1 MKEKSFGIIIAERDY
16 KSFVN
21 QNNILI
27 EDLSKNFKKIYV
39 INVLN
44 LKLRQ
49 KKTTIKGQKY
59 FPINFIDIQMNNSE
73 QFINF
78 FKNKNFTALQILSKN
93 PDYFK
98 IYYLIKKVKIKNI
111 MIMNLGNFGNKQ
123 TIEWSNLRTFKIS
136 KHLYDKGFYYI
147 FRILTI
153 LKVFPKIDLLFE
165 SNSKNI
171 KALNNGFSRKLEN
184 YLPFLEIAYFRKIV
198 KVNSVYFQYLKKK
211 KRKKKNNH
219 IIFVDTPLNHPD
231 RVKRERAATSEE
243 IKTFYK
249 KLNKIL
255 KYLSSKFNKKIIICP
270 HPTNTEE
277 VKYLKDFKISNKN
290 TFEEILNC
298 EIAVFTLSSAIL
310 SAVVYNKKIIN
321 LESKFLGNYL
331 SNFKDKYVNSLK
343 LFSINLDNEIHLTK
357 SDLIKKMNNSISN
370 YKKFIKSRLITDGN
384 QDPNQKIIKI
394 IKKEFF

>member
-1 MKEKSFGIIIAERDY
+1 M
-16 KSFVN
+16 
-21 QNNILI
+21 
-27 EDLSKNFKKIYV
+27 
-39 INVLN
+39 
-44 LKLRQ
+44 
-49 KKTTIKGQKY
+49 
-59 FPINFIDIQMNNSE
+59 
-73 QFINF
+73 
-78 FKNKNFTALQILSKN
+78 
-93 PDYFK
+93 
-98 IYYLIKKVKIKNI
+98 
-111 MIMNLGNFGNKQ
+111 
-123 TIEWSNLRTFKIS
+123 
-136 KHLYDKGFYYI
+136 
-147 FRILTI
+147 
-153 LKVFPKIDLLFE
+153 
-165 SNSKNI
+165 
-171 KALNNGFSRKLEN
+171 
-184 YLPFLEIAYFRKIV
+184 EIAYFIKIV

-211 KRKKKNNH
+211 KIKKKNNH
-219 IIFVDTPLNHPD
+219 IICVDTPLNHPD